1 MACFTGYSSLIV
13 LCEGTGKTSE
23 GRHQN
28 LCQCIRHYEKSEL
41 YSSRKSLNEQHN
53 QMLGYFYSDT
63 KNKGLALNFHIV
75 KKSV

>member
-1 MACFTGYSSLIV
+1 MDCFTGYSSLIV

-28 LCQCIRHYEKSEL
+28 LCQYIRHYEKSGL
-41 YSSRKSLNEQHN
+41 YSPKKSLNEQDN
-53 QMLGYFYSDT
+53 QMIGYFYWDI
-63 KNKGLALNFHIV
+63 KNIGLTLNFHRV